1 MTWMGI
7 AKLFAAPHAHVLR
20 CAMSILSLYVVNKS
34 GGLVFSKDLTDKV
47 ARVDL
52 NDSLRL
58 ASIWWVS
65 RLQTTRSSPFPQPYY
80 QPPFQEAG

>member
-1 MTWMGI
+1 MWTVMTWTGI
-7 AKLFAAPHAHVLR
+7 GTLLAAPHAHVSR
-20 CAMSILSLYVVNKS
+20 IAMSILSLYVVNKS

-58 ASIWWVS
+58 ASIW
-65 RLQTTRSSPFPQPYY
+65 
-80 QPPFQEAG
+80 